1 MAGSEFDYIVI
12 GAGASGAVVAN
23 RLSAGGGH
31 SVLVLE
37 AGGDG
42 SRDDIRNPGGF
53 VRLWGSDV
61 DYGFQTEPQ
70 AGMAGR
76 AITINQGRVAGGSTA
91 INAMMYVRGNPENFN
106 QWNAL
111 GADGWGYKDVLP
123 YFKKSEDFEGGASE
137 YHGAGGPLSIRVCPD
152 DVMRRD
158 PFRQGA
164 TELGF
169 DGPEWDYN
177 GARQENGAGLLQF
190 HIGRDGQRATSAS
203 ASGPSAVNSSSG

>member
-76 AITINQGRVAGGSTA
+76 AITINQGRVAGG
-91 INAMMYVRGNPENFN
+91 F
-106 QWNAL
+106 
-111 GADGWGYKDVLP
+111 
-123 YFKKSEDFEGGASE
+123 
-137 YHGAGGPLSIRVCPD
+137 
-152 DVMRRD
+152 
-158 PFRQGA
+158 
-164 TELGF
+164 
-169 DGPEWDYN
+169 
-177 GARQENGAGLLQF
+177 
-190 HIGRDGQRATSAS
+190 
-203 ASGPSAVNSSSG
+203 